1 MCIRDRDQDLVV
13 LEVVVSEEED
23 LHDQVHVSLEIVE
36 NVEAIVSEEEV
47 VFRQIV
53 VKERVIIIQE
63 KKEDHLE
70 VKEDSQ
76 VIQTS
81 EVKEDQMIVEVVNS
95 VSNLVF
101 QDLKDEKEDFHQIVV
116 LDPDQIV
123 VTVSKVEE
131 VIVVLDQV
139 VDLKD
144 LLQRKL
150 WKILSQVVNQKEEA
164 IGEESKRV

>member
-1 MCIRDRDQDLVV
+1 MEEEDQDLVV

-144 LLQRKL
+144 LLQRRL
-150 WKILSQVVNQKEEA
+150 WKILSQVVNQKEEV

>member
-1 MCIRDRDQDLVV
+1 MRQKEKRLLTEVEEEDQDLVV
-13 LEVVVSEEED
+13 LEVVVSDEED

-36 NVEAIVSEEEV
+36 NVEAIVSDEEV
-47 VFRQIV
+47 VFRQTV

-116 LDPDQIV
+116 LDQDQIV

-150 WKILSQVVNQKEEA
+150 
-164 IGEESKRV
+164 

>member
-1 MCIRDRDQDLVV
+1 MCIRD
-13 LEVVVSEEED
+13 
-23 LHDQVHVSLEIVE
+23 SLEIVE

-150 WKILSQVVNQKEEA
+150 
-164 IGEESKRV
+164 

>member
-1 MCIRDRDQDLVV
+1 M
-13 LEVVVSEEED
+13 
-23 LHDQVHVSLEIVE
+23 E
-36 NVEAIVSEEEV
+36 NVEAIVSDEEV
-47 VFRQIV
+47 VFRQTV

-116 LDPDQIV
+116 LDQDQIV
-123 VTVSKVEE
+123 VTVSKVE
-131 VIVVLDQV
+131 
-139 VDLKD
+139 
-144 LLQRKL
+144 
-150 WKILSQVVNQKEEA
+150 
-164 IGEESKRV
+164 

>member
-1 MCIRDRDQDLVV
+1 M
-13 LEVVVSEEED
+13 
-23 LHDQVHVSLEIVE
+23 
-36 NVEAIVSEEEV
+36 
-47 VFRQIV
+47 
-53 VKERVIIIQE
+53 
-63 KKEDHLE
+63 E

-144 LLQRKL
+144 LLQRRL
-150 WKILSQVVNQKEEA
+150 
-164 IGEESKRV
+164 

>member
-1 MCIRDRDQDLVV
+1 MVV
-13 LEVVVSEEED
+13 LEVVVSDEED

-36 NVEAIVSEEEV
+36 NVEAIVSDEEV
-47 VFRQIV
+47 VFRQTV

-144 LLQRKL
+144 LLQRRL
-150 WKILSQVVNQKEEA
+150 
-164 IGEESKRV
+164 

>member
-1 MCIRDRDQDLVV
+1 MRQKEKRLLTEVEEEDQDLVV
-13 LEVVVSEEED
+13 LEVVVSDEED

-36 NVEAIVSEEEV
+36 NVEAIVSDEEV
-47 VFRQIV
+47 VFRQTV

-150 WKILSQVVNQKEEA
+150 
-164 IGEESKRV
+164 

>member
-1 MCIRDRDQDLVV
+1 MVV

-36 NVEAIVSEEEV
+36 NVEAIVSDEEV

-123 VTVSKVEE
+123 VTVPKVEE

-150 WKILSQVVNQKEEA
+150 
-164 IGEESKRV
+164 

>member
-1 MCIRDRDQDLVV
+1 MVV
-13 LEVVVSEEED
+13 LEVAVSEEED
-23 LHDQVHVSLEIVE
+23 FHDQVLVFLEIVE
-36 NVEAIVSEEEV
+36 NVEVIVSEEEV

-123 VTVSKVEE
+123 VTVPKVEE

-150 WKILSQVVNQKEEA
+150 
-164 IGEESKRV
+164 

>member
-1 MCIRDRDQDLVV
+1 MEEEDQDLVV

-123 VTVSKVEE
+123 VTVPKVEE

-150 WKILSQVVNQKEEA
+150 
-164 IGEESKRV
+164 

>member
-1 MCIRDRDQDLVV
+1 MVV

-47 VFRQIV
+47 VFRQTV

-150 WKILSQVVNQKEEA
+150 
-164 IGEESKRV
+164 

>member
-1 MCIRDRDQDLVV
+1 M
-13 LEVVVSEEED
+13 VVSDEED

-36 NVEAIVSEEEV
+36 NVEAIVSDEEV
-47 VFRQIV
+47 VFRQTV

-150 WKILSQVVNQKEEA
+150 
-164 IGEESKRV
+164 

>member
-1 MCIRDRDQDLVV
+1 MVV

-36 NVEAIVSEEEV
+36 NVEAIVSDEEV
-47 VFRQIV
+47 VFRQTV

-123 VTVSKVEE
+123 VTVPKVEE

-150 WKILSQVVNQKEEA
+150 
-164 IGEESKRV
+164 

>member
-1 MCIRDRDQDLVV
+1 MVV
-13 LEVVVSEEED
+13 LEVVVSDEED
-23 LHDQVHVSLEIVE
+23 LHDQAHVSLEIVE
-36 NVEAIVSEEEV
+36 NVEAIVSDEEV
-47 VFRQIV
+47 VFRQTV

-116 LDPDQIV
+116 LDQDQIV

-144 LLQRKL
+144 LLQRRL
-150 WKILSQVVNQKEEA
+150 
-164 IGEESKRV
+164 

>member
-1 MCIRDRDQDLVV
+1 M
-13 LEVVVSEEED
+13 VVSDEED

-150 WKILSQVVNQKEEA
+150 
-164 IGEESKRV
+164 

>member
-1 MCIRDRDQDLVV
+1 MVV

-144 LLQRKL
+144 LLQRRL
-150 WKILSQVVNQKEEA
+150 
-164 IGEESKRV
+164 

>member
-1 MCIRDRDQDLVV
+1 MEEEDQDLVV
-13 LEVVVSEEED
+13 LEVVVSDEED

-36 NVEAIVSEEEV
+36 NVEAIVSDEEV
-47 VFRQIV
+47 VFRQTV

-144 LLQRKL
+144 LLQRRL
-150 WKILSQVVNQKEEA
+150 
-164 IGEESKRV
+164 

>member
-1 MCIRDRDQDLVV
+1 MVV

-70 VKEDSQ
+70 VKEDS
-76 VIQTS
+76 
-81 EVKEDQMIVEVVNS
+81 
-95 VSNLVF
+95 
-101 QDLKDEKEDFHQIVV
+101 
-116 LDPDQIV
+116 
-123 VTVSKVEE
+123 
-131 VIVVLDQV
+131 
-139 VDLKD
+139 
-144 LLQRKL
+144 
-150 WKILSQVVNQKEEA
+150 
-164 IGEESKRV
+164 

>member
-1 MCIRDRDQDLVV
+1 M
-13 LEVVVSEEED
+13 VVSDEED

-36 NVEAIVSEEEV
+36 NVEAIVSDEEV
-47 VFRQIV
+47 VFRQTV

-116 LDPDQIV
+116 LDQDQIV

-150 WKILSQVVNQKEEA
+150 
-164 IGEESKRV
+164 

>member
-1 MCIRDRDQDLVV
+1 M
-13 LEVVVSEEED
+13 VVSDEED

-123 VTVSKVEE
+123 VTVPKVEE

-150 WKILSQVVNQKEEA
+150 
-164 IGEESKRV
+164 

>member
-1 MCIRDRDQDLVV
+1 MVV

-123 VTVSKVEE
+123 VTVPKVEE

-150 WKILSQVVNQKEEA
+150 
-164 IGEESKRV
+164 

>member
-1 MCIRDRDQDLVV
+1 MEEEDQDLVV

-150 WKILSQVVNQKEEA
+150 
-164 IGEESKRV
+164 